1 MAILA
6 ASMSAGAL
14 RLWLI
19 GMLVVAAIVSVV
31 ANKASSPFLGW
42 VSFAVF
48 LCAVVLYVRWRRA
61 ALAERRAR
69 VFDREAKTDEDRTRA
84 DR

>member
-1 MAILA
+1 
-6 ASMSAGAL
+6 MSARAL

-19 GMLVVAAIVSVV
+19 AILLVAAVV
-31 ANKASSPFLGW
+31 TTVGNRTGSALVGWLG
-42 VSFAVF
+42 FAVF
-48 LCAVVLYVRWRRA
+48 LCGIAVYARWRRA

-69 VFDREAKTDEDRTRA
+69 VFDRKAKTGEAGTRA